1 MAVDVPFVGV
11 AVCDRFKSVVVDD
24 ALLLRPV
31 AAAAAAEAA
40 LLDEETGLAE
50 NCSLERCECE

>member
-31 AAAAAAEAA
+31 AAAAAEAA